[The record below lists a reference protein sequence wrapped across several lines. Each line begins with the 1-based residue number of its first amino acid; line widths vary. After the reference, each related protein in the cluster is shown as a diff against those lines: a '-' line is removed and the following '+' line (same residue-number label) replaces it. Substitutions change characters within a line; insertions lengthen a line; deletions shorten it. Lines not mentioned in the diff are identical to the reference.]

1 MPDTFFHCTTSTSTT
16 EKGKEDLMG
25 RSQPLRE
32 PGELNNNCAPS
43 FSDSPKTQC
52 QALVAHGP
60 GLLENK
66 WNIACSFLKLRQ
78 VREKE
83 SKRKWSSD
91 QYFLTCT
98 SSTVLDPELFE
109 VYRKSP
115 TDFKWI
121 WFRAQRRRKKH
132 MVRQKAHWH
141 HGSVRMHRALPGAM
155 CVYQM
160 FPFLGLPLRH
170 VLYSRTQWK
179 DLKYCLI
186 CIYLTKN
193 TSVLPEDLWVK

>member
-1 MPDTFFHCTTSTSTT
+1 MPDTFFHCTIEWERKRRS
-16 EKGKEDLMG
+16 GG

-32 PGELNNNCAPS
+32 PGKQQNNRAPS
-43 FSDSPKTQC
+43 FSDSPMTRC

-60 GLLENK
+60 GLFENR

-78 VREKE
+78 VREKK
-83 SKRKWSSD
+83 SKRKWRSD

-98 SSTVLDPELFE
+98 SSTVLDPEFFE
-109 VYRKSP
+109 VYRESP

-132 MVRQKAHWH
+132 VARQKAHRH
-141 HGSVRMHRALPGAM
+141 HGSGGMHRAFPGGM

-170 VLYSRTQWK
+170 VASSRIQWK
-179 DLKYCLI
+179 DLKYGLI
-186 CIYLTKN
+186 CIYLTEN
-193 TSVLPEDLWVK
+193 ISVLPEDLWVK